1 VTETLPFSLTLYR
14 TATQLLARF
23 LPGVLSRRA
32 AKGREDPTRIGERL
46 GTAPIVRPTGT
57 LVWIHGA
64 SVGEAIVGFAL
75 AQELGKAQSGLT
87 FLFTSGT
94 RTSADLMARKLS
106 APDLHRYVPV
116 DTPAATQAFV
126 AGWKPDLAVF
136 VEGEIWPNLLL
147 ATKQAGVPLALVN
160 ARMTA
165 RSVKGWRGR
174 AKTAELLFSLFDV
187 ALPADTRTFEALSL
201 FRNGPIGTVGN
212 LKLAAPPPIVN
223 VKEAK
228 ALSSKLGKRP
238 IWLAASTHEGEE
250 SVLLAAHAALRLGAP
265 DALLILAPRHPE
277 RAQAVEIECRKRGLV
292 PVCRSMGQ
300 VPGPQ
305 IPVWLWDTLG
315 ELGLA
320 MSLAPVTFVA
330 GSLTPGIGGHNPVEP
345 VQLGST
351 VVSASFVGNFL
362 DLYQALE
369 DQDGAIILDDHASDR
384 IALTLAGLLGDPE
397 RRVKLSE
404 AARSVIAQ
412 GSHAM
417 ADTVAVLLQLLKRPK
432 S

>member
-1 VTETLPFSLTLYR
+1 MTETLPFSLTLYR
-14 TATQLLARF
+14 IATQLLARF
-23 LPGVLSRRA
+23 LPGVLARRA
-32 AKGREDPTRIGERL
+32 AKGREDPTRLEERL
-46 GTAPIVRPTGT
+46 GTAAIVRSSGT
-57 LVWIHGA
+57 LIWIHGA
-64 SVGEAIVGFAL
+64 SVGESIVGYAL
-75 AQELGKAQSGLT
+75 AQELRKAHPGLT

-94 RTSADLMARKLS
+94 KTSADLMARKLTG
-106 APDLHRYVPV
+106 PDLHRYVPV
-116 DTPAATQAFV
+116 DTPAATKAFI
-126 AGWKPDLAVF
+126 AGWRPDLAVF

-147 ATKQAGVPLALVN
+147 AAKQAGVPLALVN

-174 AKTAELLFSLFDV
+174 ARTAEVLFSLFDV
-187 ALPADTRTFEALSL
+187 ALPADIRTFEALSL
-201 FRNGPIGTVGN
+201 FRNGPIGTIGN
-212 LKLAAPPPIVN
+212 LKLAAPAPIVDA
-223 VKEAK
+223 KEAK
-228 ALSSKLGKRP
+228 VLAGKLGNRP

-250 SVLLAAHAALRLGAP
+250 AVLLAAHAALQLGAP

-277 RAQAVEIECRKRGLV
+277 RVQQVEIECRKQGLV
-292 PVCRSMGQ
+292 PVRRAMGQ

-305 IPVWLWDTLG
+305 TPVWLWDTLG

-320 MSLAPVTFVA
+320 MRLAPVTFVA
-330 GSLTPGIGGHNPVEP
+330 GSLQPGIGGHNPVEP

-369 DQDGAIILDDHASDR
+369 DQDGAVILDDHASDR

-397 RRVKLSE
+397 RRAHLNE
-404 AARSVIAQ
+404 AAREVIAQ

-417 ADTVAVLLQLLKRPK
+417 ADTVAALVALLDHAK